1 MFEDN
6 KNEKSQFDEN
16 NNDNT
21 DYIIPDAQGNDSLT
35 KEEVEKNPSYNYNNT
50 NGQNLEN
57 NNLNGQNPVYN
68 QGYNNNQNFGYNN
81 AYNNTQ
87 RVNANQGYNNN
98 GNANPYNMYNSY
110 NNNFDPNAN
119 EQYNVNLQYKDVK
132 NTGSRKVAKVLGFVA
147 GGVIIALTGGIIGGL
162 ITQRF
167 TGTAEQG
174 TSVAQ
179 SASYAAPEFVS
190 SSDGSLTISQAFE
203 KVKPAVVTISTK
215 GITSSGYGDTS
226 QAVEGI
232 GSGFIINENGYILTN
247 YHVISGS
254 KEVTVLLSTGVEVS
268 AKVVNY
274 DQEKDIAVIKLADGT
289 TVPGVAELGDSD
301 ALYPGEDVIAIGTPL
316 SKEFAQTCTKGI
328 ISAVNRS
335 VEAST
340 GVSMNV
346 IQTDTAINPGNSG
359 GPLVNT
365 KGQVI
370 GINSMKLVEDTV
382 EGIGF
387 SIPIN
392 LAKERID
399 TLSKPI
405 LSLGVS
411 IGEITAEK
419 SKKNGYPVGLY
430 VYGVQKDSVAETAG
444 IKVGDI
450 IIKFDGKD
458 ITTAA
463 SLNEA
468 KGSKNAGDKVDIVV
482 YRDGKEE
489 KLQVTLSDGN

>member
-1 MFEDN
+1 MFEDD
-6 KNEKSQFDEN
+6 KNENPEYINPEVQENGVNNQSYN
-16 NNDNT
+16 NN
-21 DYIIPDAQGNDSLT
+21 QGGGY
-35 KEEVEKNPSYNYNNT
+35 NP
-50 NGQNLEN
+50 
-57 NNLNGQNPVYN
+57 
-68 QGYNNNQNFGYNN
+68 YNNNQNTGYNYGYNN
-81 AYNNTQ
+81 PQ
-87 RVNANQGYNNN
+87 SVGANQGQNNN
-98 GNANPYNMYNSY
+98 QTNSGTTNPYDMYNSY
-110 NNNFDPNAN
+110 NNNFDPNLN
-119 EQYNVNLQYKDVK
+119 QQYNVEPSYKEVTK
-132 NTGSRKVAKVLGFVA
+132 KRSGKVAKVLGFVA
-147 GGVIIALTGGIIGGL
+147 GGVIIALTGGIIGGV
-162 ITQRF
+162 ITQKSI
-167 TGTAEQG
+167 GTTQSN
-174 TSVAQ
+174 SVVE

-190 SSDGSLTISQAFE
+190 ASDGSLTVSQAFE

-215 GITSSGYGDTS
+215 GISSTGFGYSS
-226 QAVEGI
+226 QQEVEGI

-254 KEVTVLLSTGVEVS
+254 QEVTVLLSTGKEVS

-340 GVSMNV
+340 GVTMNV

-405 LSLGVS
+405 LSLGVTIS
-411 IGEITAEK
+411 EVTADKVKK
-419 SKKNGYPVGLY
+419 SGYPEGLY
-430 VYGVQKDSVAETAG
+430 VYAVQKSSVAEAAG
-444 IKVGDI
+444 IQVGDI
-450 IIKFDGKD
+450 IVKFDGKD

-463 SLNEA
+463 SLNTA
-468 KGSKNAGDKVDIVV
+468 KSSKNAGDKVEVV
-482 YRDGKEE
+482 VSRDGKEV
-489 KLQVTLSDGN
+489 KLQLTLSDGN

>member
-6 KNEKSQFDEN
+6 EN
-16 NNDNT
+16 QNT
-21 DYIIPDAQGNDSLT
+21 G
-35 KEEVEKNPSYNYNNT
+35 YNYGYNNT
-50 NGQNLEN
+50 QNV
-57 NNLNGQNPVYN
+57 GGN
-68 QGYNNNQNFGYNN
+68 QGYNNNQNNPG
-81 AYNNTQ
+81 
-87 RVNANQGYNNN
+87 VS
-98 GNANPYNMYNSY
+98 NPYNMYNSY

-119 EQYNVNLQYKDVK
+119 EQYNVEPKYQEVK
-132 NTGSRKVAKVLGFVA
+132 NRKGRKVAKVLGLVA
-147 GGVIIALTGGIIGGL
+147 GGVIIALTGGIIGGV
-162 ITQRF
+162 ITQRA

-215 GITSSGYGDTS
+215 GISGTGKGYST
-226 QAVEGI
+226 QQEVEGI

-254 KEVTVLLSTGVEVS
+254 QEVTVLLSTGEEVS

-289 TVPGVAELGDSD
+289 KVPGVAELGDSD

-392 LAKERID
+392 FAKERID

-405 LSLGVS
+405 LSLGVTIS
-411 IGEITAEK
+411 EVTSDKVKK
-419 SKKNGYPVGLY
+419 SGYPQGLY
-430 VYGVQKDSVAETAG
+430 VYAVQKSSVAETAG
-444 IKVGDI
+444 IQVGDVI
-450 IIKFDGKD
+450 VKFDEKD

-468 KGSKNAGDKVDIVV
+468 KASKNAGDKVEVV
-482 YRDGKEE
+482 VSRDGKEL
-489 KLQVTLSDGN
+489 KLQLTLSDGN

>member
-6 KNEKSQFDEN
+6 KDNNSEN
-16 NNDNT
+16 NSENSENRE
-21 DYIIPDAQGNDSLT
+21 YIIPDVQGDNRINQ
-35 KEEVEKNPSYNYNNT
+35 EEV
-50 NGQNLEN
+50 G
-57 NNLNGQNPVYN
+57 YN
-68 QGYNNNQNFGYNN
+68 QGYNNKNN
-81 AYNNTQ
+81 SGIQ
-87 RVNANQGYNNN
+87 
-98 GNANPYNMYNSY
+98 NPYNMYNSY
-110 NNNFDPNAN
+110 NNNFDPNAKA
-119 EQYNVNLQYKDVK
+119 QYNIEPNYKEVRNK
-132 NTGSRKVAKVLGFVA
+132 GSRKVGKILGFVA
-147 GGVIIALTGGIIGGL
+147 VGVVLALGGGIIGAVA
-162 ITQRF
+162 TQKF
-167 TGTAEQG
+167 TSGSNAGTASAAE
-174 TSVAQ
+174 
-179 SASYAAPEFVS
+179 SASYSAPEFVNA
-190 SSDGSLTISQAFE
+190 SDGSLTISQAFE

-215 GITSSGYGDTS
+215 GISSGAKGVSS
-226 QAVEGI
+226 QEVEGI

-254 KEVTVLLSTGVEVS
+254 QEVTVLLSTGVEVS

-274 DQEKDIAVIKLADGT
+274 DQEKDIAVIKLADGNK
-289 TVPGVAELGDSD
+289 VPGVAELGDSD

-335 VEAST
+335 IEART
-340 GVSMNV
+340 GVTMNV

-405 LSLGVS
+405 LSLGVTIS
-411 IGEITAEK
+411 EITADK
-419 SKKNGYPVGLY
+419 SKQSGYPQGLY
-430 VYGVQKDSVAETAG
+430 VYAVQKSSVAENAG
-444 IKVGDI
+444 IQVGDVI
-450 IIKFDGKD
+450 VKFDGKD
-458 ITTAA
+458 VTTAA

-468 KGSKNAGDKVDIVV
+468 KATKNAGDKVEVV
-482 YRDGKEE
+482 ISRDGKEV
-489 KLQVTLSDGN
+489 KLQLTLSDGQ